1 MAEPKPYKSKEP
13 SEKALLRNIL
23 LAMLFILIMGVVV
36 IIRRYYSKD
45 SKPLIKDE
53 PIGWVVVERSDS
65 V

>member
-13 SEKALLRNIL
+13 DPIKLYRTIL
-23 LAMLFILIMGVVV
+23 LAMLLILVVAVVV
-36 IIRRYYSKD
+36 IFRRYYSKD

-53 PIGWVVVERSDS
+53 PVSAVVTEWQV